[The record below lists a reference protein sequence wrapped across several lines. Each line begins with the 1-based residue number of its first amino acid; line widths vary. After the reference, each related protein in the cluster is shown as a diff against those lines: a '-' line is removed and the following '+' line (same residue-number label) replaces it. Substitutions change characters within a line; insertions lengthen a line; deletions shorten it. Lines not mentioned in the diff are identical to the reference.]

1 MARAKVAFVT
11 GGGRGIGRACALR
24 LAKDGLAV
32 AVGSRTE
39 SQGRGVAT
47 EITRAGG
54 TAIAVRL
61 DVSDPESVG
70 AAFESAETA
79 LGPVDV
85 LVCAA
90 GVAGS
95 AKFLDTPL
103 DAWREALA
111 VNLMGPVLCA
121 RAVLHGMIERNFG
134 RIVVLGSTASFVG
147 APYVGAYTASKHG
160 VLGFVRALAAE
171 TVRKDVTV
179 NCVCPGYVDTPMTD
193 ATVARIAEKTGRS
206 ADEARKA
213 LEAMNPGGRL
223 LRPEE
228 VAEAVAWLA
237 REESS
242 VVNGQAVVLGGGA
255 IH

>member
-24 LAKDGLAV
+24 IARDGLAV

-39 SQGRGVAT
+39 AEGRAVAT
-47 EITRAGG
+47 GITRAGG

-61 DVSDPESVG
+61 DVRDAESVN

-90 GVAGS
+90 GVSSS
-95 AKFLDTPL
+95 AKFLDT
-103 DAWREALA
+103 DMETWQETLA
-111 VNLMGPVLCA
+111 VNLTGPVLCA
-121 RAVLHGMIERNFG
+121 RAVLQGMVERNFG
-134 RIVVLGSTASFVG
+134 RIVVVGSTASLSG
-147 APYVGAYTASKHG
+147 APYVSAYAASKHG

-171 TVRKDVTV
+171 VSRKDITV

-193 ATVARIAEKTGRS
+193 VTVARIAEKTGLTEE
-206 ADEARKA
+206 AARKSI
-213 LEAMNPGGRL
+213 ESMNPGGRL
-223 LRPEE
+223 LRPDE
-228 VAEAVAWLA
+228 VADAVAWLA
-237 REESS
+237 REDATA
-242 VVNGQAVVLGGGA
+242 VNGQAVVLGGGSA
-255 IH
+255 H

>member
-85 LVCAA
+85 LVCA
-90 GVAGS
+90 
-95 AKFLDTPL
+95 
-103 DAWREALA
+103 A